1 MTLINLRA
9 NERGVALILAL
20 GLLVVIAAVALIV
33 ALTSIMERGLT
44 ASERQQKVTFDSMQ
58 RVMEKAISQFNPR
71 VDITGTG
78 YPGYADTV
86 AMTGGNFS
94 LVSWIGGMGHE
105 DTIIR
110 RNPIHPLD
118 FPRGMHQVGEA
129 IYIRYSPVRATARM
143 YRTGFGGWVAQ
154 KEAWASVDVG
164 PYGWTP

>member
-9 NERGVALILAL
+9 KERGVALILAL

-33 ALTSIMERGLT
+33 AVTSIMERGLT
-44 ASERQQKVTFDSMQ
+44 ASERQQKMTFDSMQ

-86 AMTGGNFS
+86 AMPGGNFI
-94 LVSWIGGMGHE
+94 LVSWLGMHS
-105 DTIIR
+105 DTIIQ

-129 IYIRYSPVRATARM
+129 IYIRYSPLQATARM

>member
-1 MTLINLRA
+1 MVRSAITTRTTP
-9 NERGVALILAL
+9 GSQ
-20 GLLVVIAAVALIV
+20 G
-33 ALTSIMERGLT
+33 ALTPAAMPARVT

-78 YPGYADTV
+78 YPGLTDTM
-86 AMTGGNFS
+86 AWGNFQVIS
-94 LVSWIGGMGHE
+94 WLGTHDDTLVQL
-105 DTIIR
+105 
-110 RNPIHPLD
+110 NPIHPLD

-129 IYIRYSPVRATARM
+129 IYIRYSPLQATSRM
-143 YRTGFGGWVAQ
+143 YRAGGGGWVAQ

>member
-1 MTLINLRA
+1 MTLINQRA
-9 NERGVALILAL
+9 KERGVALILAL

-33 ALTSIMERGLT
+33 AVTSIMERGLT
-44 ASERQQKVTFDSMQ
+44 ASERQQKVAFDSMQ

-71 VDITGTG
+71 IDITGTG
-78 YPGYADTV
+78 YPGLADTM
-86 AMTGGNFS
+86 AWGGNFQVISWLGTHDDS
-94 LVSWIGGMGHE
+94 LIQK
-105 DTIIR
+105 
-110 RNPIHPLD
+110 NPIHPLD

>member
-9 NERGVALILAL
+9 KERGVALILAL

-33 ALTSIMERGLT
+33 AVTSIMERGLT
-44 ASERQQKVTFDSMQ
+44 TSERQQKVTFDSMQ

-78 YPGYADTV
+78 YPGLADTM
-86 AMTGGNFS
+86 AWGGNFQ
-94 LVSWIGGMGHE
+94 VISWLGMHT
-105 DTIIR
+105 DTIIQK
-110 RNPIHPLD
+110 NPIHPLD

-129 IYIRYSPVRATARM
+129 IYIRYSPLQATARM
-143 YRTGFGGWVAQ
+143 YRAGGGWVAQ

>member
-9 NERGVALILAL
+9 KERGVALILAL

-33 ALTSIMERGLT
+33 AVTSIMERGLT

-71 VDITGTG
+71 LDITGTG
-78 YPGYADTV
+78 YPGLADT
-86 AMTGGNFS
+86 MGWGGSFQ
-94 LVSWIGGMGHE
+94 VISWLGTHD
-105 DTIIR
+105 DTLIQK
-110 RNPIHPLD
+110 NPIHPLD
-118 FPRGMHQVGEA
+118 YPQGMHQVGEA
-129 IYIRYSPVRATARM
+129 IYIRYSPLQATARM
-143 YRTGFGGWVAQ
+143 YRAGGGGWVAQ